1 MKHIF
6 LALLGALVF
15 VAGFAQAQVQLEQ
28 QVFEVAAEL
37 RCPVCRAES
46 AADSSSA
53 SSIEFRNII
62 REKLQAG
69 QSEPQILAFFQQK
82 YGDWILMDPPRRGL
96 YLWVWG
102 LPLAA
107 GALGLGAL
115 GYFLTRWRKNAAVL
129 QELSLEERE
138 RVQRELGRL

>member
-1 MKHIF
+1 MRHVF
-6 LALLGALVF
+6 LLL
-15 VAGFAQAQVQLEQ
+15 FAVLGLANAQVQMEQ
-28 QVFEVAAEL
+28 QVFEIAAEL

-46 AADSSSA
+46 ASDSSSA

-62 REKLQAG
+62 REQLQAG
-69 QSEPQILAFFQQK
+69 QNEAQILAFFQEK

-102 LPLAA
+102 LPLAV
-107 GALGLGAL
+107 GVLGLGTL
-115 GYFLTRWRKNAAVL
+115 GYFLRRWRQNAAVP
-129 QELSLEERE
+129 QEMSLEERE

>member
-1 MKHIF
+1 MKHVLVIF
-6 LALLGALVF
+6 FAILGLAH
-15 VAGFAQAQVQLEQ
+15 AQVQLER
-28 QVFEVAAEL
+28 QVFEIAAEL

-46 AADSSSA
+46 ASDSSSA
-53 SSIEFRNII
+53 SSTEFRNII
-62 REKLQAG
+62 RERLQQG
-69 QSEPQILAFFQQK
+69 QSETQILGFFQEK

-107 GALGLGAL
+107 GVLGLGTF
-115 GYFLTRWRKNAAVL
+115 GYFVTRWRKNAAL
-129 QELSLEERE
+129 PQELSPQERE

>member
-1 MKHIF
+1 MRYAF
-6 LALLGALVF
+6 LLLFTLLG
-15 VAGFAQAQVQLEQ
+15 FAHAQVQIEQ
-28 QVFEVAAEL
+28 QVFEIAGEL

-46 AADSSSA
+46 ASDSNA
-53 SSIEFRNII
+53 TSSIEFRNII
-62 REKLQAG
+62 REQLVNG
-69 QSEPQILAFFQQK
+69 QSEAQILASFQER

-107 GALGLGAL
+107 GVFGLGTL
-115 GYFLTRWRKNAAVL
+115 GYFLRRWRQNAAAP
-129 QELSLEERE
+129 QELSLEEHE

>member
-1 MKHIF
+1 MKYLL
-6 LALLGALVF
+6 LAL
-15 VAGFAQAQVQLEQ
+15 FAFLSLAHAQVQLEQ
-28 QVFEVAAEL
+28 QVFKIAGEL

-46 AADSSSA
+46 ASDSSSA
-53 SSIEFRNII
+53 SSVEFRNII
-62 REKLQAG
+62 REQLRNG
-69 QSEPQILAFFQQK
+69 QSEAEILAFFQAK

-107 GALGLGAL
+107 GVFGLGTL
-115 GYFLTRWRKNAAVL
+115 GYFLTRWRKNATVTEEMSS
-129 QELSLEERE
+129 QERE

>member
-1 MKHIF
+1 MRYVF
-6 LALLGALVF
+6 LLFFAVF
-15 VAGFAQAQVQLEQ
+15 GLAHAQVQLEQ
-28 QVFEVAAEL
+28 QVFKIAGEL

-46 AADSSSA
+46 ASDSSSA

-62 REKLQAG
+62 REQLQDG
-69 QSEPQILAFFQQK
+69 QNEAQILAFFQEK

-107 GALGLGAL
+107 GVLGLGTL
-115 GYFLTRWRKNAAVL
+115 GYFLRRWRQNAAVP

-138 RVQRELGRL
+138 RVQQELGRL

>member
-1 MKHIF
+1 MKRIF
-6 LALLGALVF
+6 LVLLVLSAV
-15 VAGFAQAQVQLEQ
+15 VSVAQAQVQLEQ
-28 QVFEVAAEL
+28 QVFKLAGEL

-46 AADSSSA
+46 ASDSSSA
-53 SSIEFRNII
+53 SSVEFRKII

-69 QSEPQILAFFQQK
+69 QSEAQILGFFQGK

-107 GALGLGAL
+107 GALGLGVL
-115 GYFLTRWRKNAAVL
+115 GYFLTRWRKNAAAP
-129 QELSLEERE
+129 QELSLEDRE
-138 RVQRELGRL
+138 RVRRELGGL

>member
-1 MKHIF
+1 MKYIF
-6 LALLGALVF
+6 LLL
-15 VAGFAQAQVQLEQ
+15 FAVLGLAHAQVQVEQ
-28 QVFEVAAEL
+28 QVFKIAGEL

-46 AADSSSA
+46 ASDSSSA

-62 REKLQAG
+62 REQLGAG
-69 QSEPQILAFFQQK
+69 QNEAQILAFFQAK

-107 GALGLGAL
+107 GVFGLGTL
-115 GYFLTRWRKNAAVL
+115 GYFLTRWRKNAAVP
-129 QELSLEERE
+129 QELSPQEHE